1 MLKQTINGFV
11 MDKPILNGQ
20 TFVFASS
27 INSLPIN
34 AVSLESLVTVVKDD
48 TEVIFFTKGFE
59 DLDYNRI
66 ENIASKNDKVK
77 LSIFSLDNR
86 KELPYIVFSML
97 SLDSDIIYFIP
108 FMLKRYVEA
117 YFVRPGTIFREFP
130 IFDSVSEVCKCISD
144 LQNYETLYLYNI
156 PKYVET
162 VTLKKIR
169 DTLMETNEVENRK
182 ILNEISLDYNE
193 ESADYTVFGRR
204 QDGYTKEFLSE
215 AKKTIFYEKIKFDLN
230 KRRQERKDV
239 IDSRSLVHLFP
250 FEKIPKGARIVIYG
264 YGDVGRQFSA
274 QMRVSGFCKV
284 VGIVDKNAKLLQRR
298 GYDIQSIEKI
308 VDMDYEY
315 IIIANASK
323 TIQKEIKN
331 GLESMGV
338 SNDKI
343 ISVVER
349 EYQIDNGRIG
359 K

>member
-20 TFVFASS
+20 AFVFASS

-34 AVSLESLVTVVKDD
+34 AVSLESLVTMVKDD

-59 DLDYNRI
+59 GLDYNRI
-66 ENIASKNDKVK
+66 ENIVSKNDKVK
-77 LSIFSLDNR
+77 LSIFPLDNR
-86 KELPYIVFSML
+86 KALPYIVFSML
-97 SLDSDIIYFIP
+97 SLDSDIAYFIP
-108 FMLKRYVEA
+108 FMLKRYEEA
-117 YFVRPGTIFREFP
+117 YFVRPGTLFRKFP
-130 IFDSVSEVCKCISD
+130 IFDSVSETCKCISD

-156 PKYVET
+156 PKYVEA

-169 DTLMETNEVENRK
+169 DTLMETNEMENGK
-182 ILNEISLDYNE
+182 ILHEISMDCIE
-193 ESADYTVFGRR
+193 ELTDCTVFGKR
-204 QDGYTKEFLSE
+204 QHGYTKEFLSE
-215 AKKTIFYEKIKFDLN
+215 SKKTCFYEKIKFDLN
-230 KRRQERKDV
+230 KKTQERKNV

-250 FEKIPKGARIVIYG
+250 FEKIPKGSRIVIYG

-274 QMRVSGFCKV
+274 QMNVSGFCKV

-308 VDMDYEY
+308 ADMDYEY

-338 SNDKI
+338 PNDRI

-349 EYQIDNGRIG
+349 EYQIDNGRMG